1 MKEMMEGWLHC
12 LVKKVTDKVMITPS
26 KRPLHMISKTALHRT
41 ESTDNESQ
49 FSGKRV
55 STGQKRQ
62 QFPEEAALN
71 A

>member
-1 MKEMMEGWLHC
+1 
-12 LVKKVTDKVMITPS
+12 
-26 KRPLHMISKTALHRT
+26 MISKTALHRT